1 MQDHDQVVMQ
11 TGAVVSAVTLDDAT
25 ILSLFGADDAENES
39 PGRLKE
45 YFYVNKAYQAINSTM
60 PIRVVVGHKGVGKSA
75 LLKRAHLQDLDSG
88 HSSVWLQAD
97 SITDVQDEASKEANF
112 VKRIGVW
119 RQGILREVLKD
130 FYGEDAAKLVPELST
145 ASYQSLTK
153 VLIKHLDGLSA
164 GSSINIYI
172 DDIDRGWK
180 AHENDIV
187 NISALLNAIRDIS
200 GGQPRIRFRIG
211 LRSDVYFLVRT
222 SDESTDKIEA
232 NVVSLR
238 WTNDDIL
245 RVLAKR
251 ISTYFELNIS
261 DDEISLLEQST
272 ITARILSRVIDP
284 VFKGRGKWE
293 SRPVHKILLSMTRA
307 RPRDL
312 VKLLRLAAQMAYSRD
327 RSVISSIDLQ
337 DVFEKYSQER
347 LQDIVNEFVSEVPNV
362 ERLVLSMKPAKKER
376 LASNSYLFTT
386 ASLSA
391 KIGSILSNTPISF
404 TNRKS
409 VTPRAII
416 QFLYKIDFITAR
428 KDLDNGNIDRKY
440 FDQSRF
446 LAHEIVDFG
455 YGWEIHPAYR
465 WALQP
470 QDVNEIL
477 DTLDV

>member
-1 MQDHDQVVMQ
+1 M
-11 TGAVVSAVTLDDAT
+11 GAIVDKVTLDDAT
-25 ILSLFGADDAENES
+25 ILNLFGADDAENES
-39 PGRLKE
+39 PSRLKE
-45 YFYVNKAYQAINSTM
+45 YFYVNKAYQSINSTM

-75 LLKRAHLQDLDSG
+75 LLKRAHLHDLDAG
-88 HSSVWLQAD
+88 HTSVWLQAD

-130 FYGEDAAKLVPELST
+130 FYGEDAEKLVPELRT
-145 ASYQSLTK
+145 ASYQSLAK
-153 VLIKHLDGLSA
+153 VLIKHLEQMKA
-164 GSSINIYI
+164 ESSINIYV

-200 GGQPRIRFRIG
+200 GAHPRIKFRIG

-232 NVVSLR
+232 NVVPLR

-251 ISTYFELNIS
+251 ISTFFELNIPDS
-261 DDEISLLEQST
+261 EISLLEQSA
-272 ITARILSRVIDP
+272 ITARILSKVMDP
-284 VFKGRGKWE
+284 MFKGRGKWE

-312 VKLLRLAAQMAYSRD
+312 VKLLRLAAQMAHSRD
-327 RSVISSIDLQ
+327 RSVISSIDLH

-386 ASLSA
+386 ASLSS

-404 TNRKS
+404 TNGKS

-428 KDLDNGNIDRKY
+428 KELDNGNIDRKY

-470 QDVNEIL
+470 QDVNDIL